1 MNLVRAARKLLQEYN
16 HSPSQRLGQHFM
28 VNEHFLS
35 LIKRYADL
43 QPTDIVLEV
52 GPGLGFLTRYLAQT
66 AGQVI
71 AVETDTSLIKILEN
85 ELAAFD
91 NVTLISGD
99 ILKIPLPHFDK
110 IVSNPPFSI
119 SSTLLLR
126 TLNTPF
132 HTAVFTFQKE
142 FVQRL
147 TATKG
152 EETYGAL
159 AVIASCLADV
169 ELLDEVPKE
178 GFFPAPEVDSN
189 IVRMRLKYSLRLE
202 VSTTTFCN
210 VVRTLFMK
218 RNRKVRNAIKPLI
231 ETSCSEPRPLIEG
244 SRVSKYLDRRVR
256 DLLPRDFEVIA
267 DAFSG

>member
-1 MNLVRAARKLLQEYN
+1 
-16 HSPSQRLGQHFM
+16 M

-35 LIKRYADL
+35 LMRRYADI
-43 QPTDIVLEV
+43 QSTDVVLEV
-52 GPGLGFLTRYLAQT
+52 GPGLGFLTRYLART

-71 AVETDTSLIKILEN
+71 AVETDKALIKILET
-85 ELAAFD
+85 ELAALD
-91 NVTLISGD
+91 NVALISGD
-99 ILKIPLPHFDK
+99 ILKIHLPHFDK
-110 IVSNPPFSI
+110 IVSNPPYSI

-132 HTAVFTFQKE
+132 QTAVFTFQKE

-152 EETYGAL
+152 EETYGSL

-178 GFFPAPEVDSN
+178 AFFPSPEVDSN
-189 IVRMRLKYSLRLE
+189 IIRMRLKHSLRLN
-202 VSTTTFCN
+202 VSIIAFCN

-231 ETSCSEPRPLIEG
+231 QTASSKPIRLMERSSISE
-244 SRVSKYLDRRVR
+244 YLDRRVH
-256 DLLPRDFEVIA
+256 DLMPRDFEVIA
-267 DAFSG
+267 NALSG